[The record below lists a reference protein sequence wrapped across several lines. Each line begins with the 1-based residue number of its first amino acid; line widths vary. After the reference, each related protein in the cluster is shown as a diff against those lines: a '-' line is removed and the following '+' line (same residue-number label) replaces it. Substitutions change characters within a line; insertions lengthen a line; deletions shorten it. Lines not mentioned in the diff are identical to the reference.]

1 MIVSGKETANG
12 TYSYMEHELWPQVR
26 WQVATWARE
35 GGEQM
40 QKKCRRGVQRSTRG
54 QQDLHDQMELWKGGM
69 YKADVDQFILA

>member
-1 MIVSGKETANG
+1 
-12 TYSYMEHELWPQVR
+12 
-26 WQVATWARE
+26 
-35 GGEQM
+35 M